1 MRSTDLWRRT
11 LNAVSTQATAT
22 IKQALGAPS
31 TTRSAVPAD
40 QPLHWEWLARACSPA
55 STVPVHV
62 RSATCAALSNRSS
75 SAHAAADSGQRRQS
89 LQRTCGAGNR
99 ERRAAAAR
107 EPWLCWGALQRRGLS
122 PREGICFCHS
132 INNLPSI
139 CPKDNLH
146 AWRQEPAWDVLQIVT
161 RWAFMLA

>member
-75 SAHAAADSGQRRQS
+75 SAHAAADQARGGRAYSAHAAPATESDERQQQENLGFVGGRFNVEDFPPARVYASATVSTIFQAYARRTICMHGGRS
-89 LQRTCGAGNR
+89 RPGMCYRSSPAG
-99 ERRAAAAR
+99 
-107 EPWLCWGALQRRGLS
+107 
-122 PREGICFCHS
+122 HS
-132 INNLPSI
+132 
-139 CPKDNLH
+139 C
-146 AWRQEPAWDVLQIVT
+146 
-161 RWAFMLA
+161 